1 MPVLGDGPSGRPAVN
16 AALLAGIVARA
27 GASLAYVEQVGPR
40 PTDGC
45 VHAFAFG
52 HAKGTVQ
59 GVLAACG
66 VPVAFL
72 TPPVWKRAV
81 GLPPGKEGAKDRSRS
96 AAIGRWPAKAALLA
110 FADAIGSKR
119 KLGAD
124 EAGNPRIEGK
134 HGRIYVQPRTC
145 DPGRA
150 PKFQIYFSTGH
161 ATGWRFAREA
171 LGAFARLTNDA
182 YDEGLLLIERLPSA
196 EEGEVI
202 RDKLGIFK
210 RVVYSEEV
218 LAARRAQIARMNA
231 ARLEAAAGG
240 VSEVKILDCKPV
252 GDFAGV
258 EIAEDPPTAVWL
270 EAEEEV

>member
-1 MPVLGDGPSGRPAVN
+1 MSEQQDNWTGDVYR
-16 AALLAGIVARA
+16 LK
-27 GASLAYVEQVGPR
+27 EQ
-40 PTDGC
+40 
-45 VHAFAFG
+45 
-52 HAKGTVQ
+52 
-59 GVLAACG
+59 
-66 VPVAFL
+66 
-72 TPPVWKRAV
+72 
-81 GLPPGKEGAKDRSRS
+81 
-96 AAIGRWPAKAALLA
+96 KAALLR
-110 FADAIGSKR
+110 FADAIGAKR

-171 LGAFARLTNDA
+171 LGAFARVTNDA

-218 LAARRAQIARMNA
+218 LAAKRAQTDRMNA
-231 ARLEAAAGG
+231 ARLEAVAGG

-258 EIAEDPPTAVWL
+258 EIAEDPQPASPSGRPNPFAVSRRIGQKPGSDDVAGL
-270 EAEEEV
+270 SRRGRRGNLSASRARAFTMNLRPR